1 MKRFLTAGLLGAAL
15 LLPGC
20 AAENSDA
27 TAITVYKS
35 PA

>member
-1 MKRFLTAGLLGAAL
+1 MKHFLRAALLGAAL

-20 AAENSDA
+20 AAEQADA
-27 TAITVYKS
+27 NAATVYKS

>member
-1 MKRFLTAGLLGAAL
+1 MKLYLRAALLGAAL

-27 TAITVYKS
+27 TLVTVYKS
-35 PA
+35 PT

>member
-1 MKRFLTAGLLGAAL
+1 MKHFLKAALLGAAL

-27 TAITVYKS
+27 TAVTVYKS
-35 PA
+35 PT